1 MEMSM
6 PRKKAT
12 AVQSKSEL
20 NQVLAL
26 QKANQ
31 REQNEFNDKIMSSVK
46 MQFGSEK
53 YCLCCILL

>member
-1 MEMSM
+1 MSM

-12 AVQSKSEL
+12 AVRPKSEL

-31 REQNEFNDKIMSSVK
+31 SEQNEFNDKIISNVK

-53 YCLCCILL
+53 YCLCCIFL